1 MKIIH
6 LCDITNRKNSGVSV
20 IVPKYVEHQSKW
32 ADVLLLNVNSE
43 VVVPAAGNYRN
54 IGLDEAISNLEGG
67 FDKPDIIVIHDV
79 YSVRLLRYYLKH
91 VKGKYK
97 YVAIPHGGLMRV
109 SQKKSHIKKTIANML
124 FYRGYF
130 AGAEAVQYLSAA
142 EYNGSIHYNK
152 KHLIIPNG
160 ISVPDTKPYTVNSGD
175 GFSIIYIGRITP
187 MQKGLDLLV
196 EAVALDKEFFVLN
209 NIRIDLYGADYKGGA
224 AAVSELI
231 AVSGLG
237 NIISLNADG
246 IYGADKTEALLSSD
260 MFIQVSRWEGMPS
273 GILEA
278 FSLGLPVIVSK
289 ETGLA
294 EDVLEADCGYVP
306 ELTAESIL
314 QSLKAAYANRGRLGV
329 LSDNAY
335 RLSKKYDWKV
345 VAKRTVEEYERM
357 V

>member
-1 MKIIH
+1 
-6 LCDITNRKNSGVSV
+6 
-20 IVPKYVEHQSKW
+20 
-32 ADVLLLNVNSE
+32 
-43 VVVPAAGNYRN
+43 
-54 IGLDEAISNLEGG
+54 
-67 FDKPDIIVIHDV
+67 
-79 YSVRLLRYYLKH
+79 
-91 VKGKYK
+91 
-97 YVAIPHGGLMRV
+97 
-109 SQKKSHIKKTIANML
+109 ML
-124 FYRGYF
+124 
-130 AGAEAVQYLSAA
+130 
-142 EYNGSIHYNK
+142 I
-152 KHLIIPNG
+152 
-160 ISVPDTKPYTVNSGD
+160 
-175 GFSIIYIGRITP
+175 
-187 MQKGLDLLV
+187 
-196 EAVALDKEFFVLN
+196 EAVALDKEFFVSN

-231 AVSGLG
+231 SVSGLG
-237 NIISLNADG
+237 NIISLNAEG
-246 IYGADKTEALLSSD
+246 IYGANKTKALLSSD

-335 RLSKKYDWKV
+335 RLSKKYDWEV